1 MKVSFFFFS
10 FGCLLFYVFYERCC
24 VVQIDCRSVSSE
36 AFVRLAFPVLRDC
49 FLKIVIVRTTK
60 REEKKG
66 EEDLVLWAWYFPRR
80 DTHSLSHTRDQ
91 GVNEAAAK
99 KVR

>member
-1 MKVSFFFFS
+1 M
-10 FGCLLFYVFYERCC
+10 RCC

-49 FLKIVIVRTTK
+49 FLKIVIVK
-60 REEKKG
+60 PPKENKKG
-66 EEDLVLWAWYFPRR
+66 GGGARSCYGLGISRVATLSL
-80 DTHSLSHTRDQ
+80 THSRDQ

-99 KVR
+99 KSQ

>member
-1 MKVSFFFFS
+1 M
-10 FGCLLFYVFYERCC
+10 RCC

-49 FLKIVIVRTTK
+49 FLKIVIVKTTK
-60 REEKKG
+60 TEKKG
-66 EEDLVLWAWYFPRR
+66 EEVRGEVGFCGLVFPASRH
-80 DTHSLSHTRDQ
+80 THSLSHSRDQ

-99 KVR
+99 KSQ